1 MSRDRLRDESAFP
14 IPPHP
19 TLREKSHPRL
29 HHSPRPRIYPDKGG
43 FCKPP
48 GNPFQLLLVFPPRR
62 QKVKTMAKK
71 VAELFV
77 EVLAAA
83 GVERI
88 YGVAGDSLNGIT
100 DSVRTRTGMA
110 WVGVRHEETAAF
122 AAGAEAALT
131 GKLAVCAGSCGPG
144 NLHLINGLYDC
155 QRSRVP
161 VLAIAA
167 HIPSREIGSGYFQE
181 THPELL
187 FKECSHYCELVSH
200 PAQMPRTLE
209 IAIQTALAKRGVA
222 VIVLPG
228 DIALSDAVNT
238 DRRVTFS
245 SGQPET
251 IPAPE
256 QLARLA
262 EELNHAQHVTIL
274 AGAGCAGAHDELVAL
289 AGKLQAPIVHAM
301 RGKEFI
307 EYDNPYD
314 VGMTGL
320 LGFSSGYQA
329 MMNCD
334 TLLMLG
340 TDFPY
345 QQFYP
350 KDARIVQVDLREEQL
365 GRRSHLD
372 LGVTGGVK
380 ETLRAVLPSLEQ
392 KQDRNHLDAARA
404 HYREA
409 RKSLDD
415 LATGKPGQR
424 PIHPQYVAK
433 VLNEVAPQN
442 TVFTVDVGT
451 PVIWAARYLTMNGQR
466 RLLSSFNHGSMA
478 NALPQAIGA
487 QITYPDRPVVAL
499 SGDGGV
505 SMLMGDL
512 LSLRQLNLPVKLVIF
527 NNGSLGFVELEMKAT
542 GFLTHATDLVNP
554 DFSRIAEGAGILGI
568 HVDDPAEVRPALERA
583 LVHPGPALVDIAVNR
598 HELAMPPALKL
609 DQIVDFNLYMIKAI
623 LNGRG
628 DEIVEL
634 ARTNWLR

>member
-1 MSRDRLRDESAFP
+1 
-14 IPPHP
+14 
-19 TLREKSHPRL
+19 
-29 HHSPRPRIYPDKGG
+29 
-43 FCKPP
+43 
-48 GNPFQLLLVFPPRR
+48 
-62 QKVKTMAKK
+62 MAKK

-77 EVLAAA
+77 DVLAAA

-100 DSVRTRTGMA
+100 DSVRVRKGID

-167 HIPSREIGSGYFQE
+167 QIPTQEIGSGYFQE
-181 THPELL
+181 THPEHL
-187 FKECSHYCELVSH
+187 FKECSVFCELVSH
-200 PAQMPRTLE
+200 PSQMPRTLE
-209 IAIQTALAKRGVA
+209 IAIQTALTKKGVA
-222 VIVLPG
+222 VVVIPG
-228 DIALSDAVNT
+228 DVALADAVNQA
-238 DRRVTFS
+238 RRVAFTHVE
-245 SGQPET
+245 PEI
-251 IPAPE
+251 IP
-256 QLARLA
+256 RR
-262 EELNHAQHVTIL
+262 EELNRLATELNNAQKVTIL
-274 AGAGCAGAHDELVAL
+274 AGAGCADAHDELVAL
-289 AGKLQAPIVHAM
+289 AGKLQAPIVHAL

-307 EYDNPYD
+307 EHDNPYD

-320 LGFSSGYQA
+320 LGFSSGYHA
-329 MMNCD
+329 MMNCE

-350 KDARIVQVDLREEQL
+350 KNAHIVQIDLRGEQL
-365 GRRSHLD
+365 GRRSHVD
-372 LGVTGGVK
+372 LGLVGGIK
-380 ETLRAVLPSLEQ
+380 ETLRALLPVIEQ
-392 KQDRNHLDAARA
+392 KQDRRHLDASLD

-409 RKSLDD
+409 RKGLDD
-415 LATGKPGQR
+415 LATGTPGQL

-433 VLNEVAPQN
+433 VLDELAAEDAI
-442 TVFTVDVGT
+442 FSADVGT
-451 PVIWAARYLTMNGQR
+451 PVIWAARYLTMNGHR
-466 RLLSSFNHGSMA
+466 RLLGSFNHGSMA

-487 QITYPDRPVVAL
+487 QISHPGRQVVTL

-512 LSLRQLNLPVKLVIF
+512 LSLRQLNLPVKIVVF

-542 GFLTHATDLVNP
+542 GFLSHATDLVNP
-554 DFSRIAEGAGILGI
+554 DFAKIAEGTGILGL
-568 HVDDPAEVRPALERA
+568 HVEDPEQVRPALQKA
-583 LVHPGPALVDIAVNR
+583 FAHDGPALVDIVVNR
-598 HELAMPPALKL
+598 QELAMPPSLKL

-623 LNGRG
+623 LSGRG
-628 DEIVEL
+628 DEIVDL
-634 ARTNWLR
+634 ARTNLFR

>member
-1 MSRDRLRDESAFP
+1 
-14 IPPHP
+14 
-19 TLREKSHPRL
+19 
-29 HHSPRPRIYPDKGG
+29 
-43 FCKPP
+43 
-48 GNPFQLLLVFPPRR
+48 
-62 QKVKTMAKK
+62 MAKK

-83 GVERI
+83 GVQRI

-100 DSVRTRTGMA
+100 DSIRVRNGME
-110 WVGVRHEETAAF
+110 WVGTRHEETAAF

-155 QRSRVP
+155 HRSRVP

-187 FKECSHYCELVSH
+187 FKECSAFCELVSH

-209 IAIQTALAKRGVA
+209 IAIQTALAKRDVA
-222 VIVLPG
+222 VVVLPG
-228 DIALSDAVNT
+228 DVALSDAVVSEQ
-238 DRRVTFS
+238 RVNLAVA
-245 SGQPET
+245 QPQVTPGREE
-251 IPAPE
+251 I
-256 QLARLA
+256 ARLA
-262 EELNHAQHVTIL
+262 SELNSAQRVTIL
-274 AGAGCAGAHDELVAL
+274 AGAGCAGAHDELVAV

-320 LGFSSGYQA
+320 LGFSSGYKA
-329 MMNCD
+329 MMSCD

-350 KDARIVQVDLREEQL
+350 QNARIVQVDIRQEQI
-365 GRRSHLD
+365 GRRSHVT
-372 LGVTGGVK
+372 LGVVGGVA
-380 ETLRAVLPSLEQ
+380 ETLRALLPSIEQ
-392 KQDRNHLDAARA
+392 KQGRGHLDNALAD
-404 HYREA
+404 YREA
-409 RKSLDD
+409 RKILDD
-415 LATGKPGQR
+415 LATGKPGQL
-424 PIHPQYVAK
+424 PIHPQYLAR
-433 VLNEVAPQN
+433 VLHEVAADDAI
-442 TVFTVDVGT
+442 FTVDVGT
-451 PVIWAARYLTMNGQR
+451 PVIWAARYLKMNGRR
-466 RLLSSFNHGSMA
+466 RLLGSFNHGSMA

-487 QITYPDRPVVAL
+487 QISHRGRQVVAL
-499 SGDGGV
+499 CGDGGL

-512 LSLRQLNLPVKLVIF
+512 LSLRQLRLPVKIVLF

-542 GFLTHATDLVNP
+542 GFLNHATDLENP
-554 DFSRIAEGAGILGI
+554 DFAQIAEAAGVLGL
-568 HVDDPAEVRPALERA
+568 HVDDPADVRPALEKA
-583 LVHPGPALVDIAVNR
+583 LAHPGPALVDVAVNR
-598 HELAMPPALKL
+598 QELAMPPSLKL

-628 DEIVEL
+628 DEIVDL
-634 ARTNWLR
+634 ARTNLFR